1 MSQCLDQDVKSRLEH
16 IKYGSVS
23 SLGAYA
29 LNGNHHN
36 TFGSIPNE
44 NLMNGSINSGRVA
57 AAAAAAAAATSEANS
72 RRYSM
77 IDVNY
82 IKKSPREERE
92 DSVVDNDDVISNSE
106 NDNDLF
112 SGSSELQM
120 NNRDE
125 VAPLRR
131 SSRSRLGDFAS
142 NLSKEGQYAL
152 LRSLEDTL
160 VNEIEM
166 NRPDL
171 AEKLPALK
179 NRGDPQHPRRT
190 CI

>member
-29 LNGNHHN
+29 LNGHHHN

-57 AAAAAAAAATSEANS
+57 AAAAAAAATSDANS

-125 VAPLRR
+125 IAPLRR